1 MRTIVV
7 LEARPGMVLHAPVVA
22 QDDEPVFPAAHV
34 LVEGDLEVLS
44 ASGAT
49 EIEIED
55 TFASPSRALFPAPVE
70 AAALQAL
77 NAIILFQ
84 PGPDAPVGAP
94 ALHKLTTAL
103 DELIETAGPELDG
116 EADFAGPDTLQGHD
130 YVHPVKVAELSI
142 VLARALRMH
151 PARIRDLGL
160 AASLM
165 NVGYAALR
173 RSLLDEPRALEEH
186 EWQHHV
192 SLHPE
197 YSRRILVESGVS
209 EETLD
214 AIEQHHERWDGSGYP
229 HARKGTGISEFARII
244 AIADTYVSLRS
255 RRAYRNAVSH
265 AEAIELLRD
274 GANELFDADLVRT
287 FIDVTS
293 RLIARDQRAAT
304 QSRVSASAAVEGDA
318 SARAVEEAPS
328 GPAGEQHR
336 RDVDREA
343 EEEAAARDRGRAL
356 AAQQALSRA
365 PQPARVAPV
374 PRIITGARSQAVLA
388 SPGPITRIGRST
400 ARTRTRRLARASH
413 RRASLWSTSL
423 YLESARAGW
432 SSTIRG

>member
-22 QDDEPVFPAAHV
+22 QDGEPVFPAAHV
-34 LVEGDLEVLS
+34 LDEGDLEVLS
-44 ASGAT
+44 GSGAT
-49 EIEIED
+49 EIEVED
-55 TFASPSRALFPAPVE
+55 AFASPNRVLFPAPVE

-84 PGPDAPVGAP
+84 PGPDAPLGAP
-94 ALHKLTTAL
+94 ALHKLITAL

-151 PARIRDLGL
+151 PARIRDLAL
-160 AASLM
+160 ASALM
-165 NVGYAALR
+165 NIGYAALR
-173 RSLLDEPRALEEH
+173 RSLLDEPRALEDH
-186 EWQHHV
+186 EWQHQV

-197 YSRRILVESGVS
+197 YSRRILAESGAS

-229 HARKGTGISEFARII
+229 HARKGTEINEFARII

-274 GANELFDADLVRT
+274 GANELFDTDLVRT
-287 FIDVTS
+287 FVDVTS
-293 RLIARDQRAAT
+293 RLTARDQRAAAHPA
-304 QSRVSASAAVEGDA
+304 ASATAAIEDA
-318 SARAVEEAPS
+318 AASRAVEDATRERV
-328 GPAGEQHR
+328 GEQR
-336 RDVDREA
+336 PREVEREAA
-343 EEEAAARDRGRAL
+343 EEEAARERRRAL
-356 AAQQALSRA
+356 APQQAPVSRA
-365 PQPARVAPV
+365 SQPARVAPAARPV
-374 PRIITGARSQAVLA
+374 TVARVQPMRPAAPAATGVRRAV
-388 SPGPITRIGRST
+388 RV
-400 ARTRTRRLARASH
+400 RASTTASR

-432 SSTIRG
+432 NSTIGG

>member
-7 LEARPGMVLHAPVVA
+7 LEARPGMVLHASVVA
-22 QDDEPVFPAAHV
+22 QDGEPVFAAAHV
-34 LVEGDLEVLS
+34 LAEGDLEVLS

-55 TFASPSRALFPAPVE
+55 AFASPNRALFPAPVE

-84 PGPDAPVGAP
+84 PGPDAPLGAP
-94 ALHKLTTAL
+94 ALHKLITSL
-103 DELIETAGPELDG
+103 DELIESAGPELDG

-151 PARIRDLGL
+151 PARIRDLAL
-160 AASLM
+160 AAALM

-186 EWQHHV
+186 EWQHQV

-197 YSRRILVESGVS
+197 YSRRILAESGLS
-209 EETLD
+209 EETLQ

-229 HARKGTGISEFARII
+229 HARKGTEITEFARII

-265 AEAIELLRD
+265 PEAIELLRD

-293 RLIARDQRAAT
+293 RLTARDQRAAG
-304 QSRVSASAAVEGDA
+304 QSAASASAAVDDA
-318 SARAVEEAPS
+318 ARSRAVEDTQREL
-328 GPAGEQHR
+328 AGEER
-336 RDVDREA
+336 SREVEREA
-343 EEEAAARDRGRAL
+343 EEDAARDRRRAL
-356 AAQQALSRA
+356 DAQRAAPRA
-365 PQPARVAPV
+365 PQPASVAPAARSVTV
-374 PRIITGARSQAVLA
+374 PRVQPMRPPAR
-388 SPGPITRIGRST
+388 PPTRVVRPA
-400 ARTRTRRLARASH
+400 ARTQPPAMALRRP
-413 RRASLWSTSL
+413 ASLWSTSL

-432 SSTIRG
+432 SSTIRR